1 MIETKNGVQII
12 VERHYFTEQL
22 FKMGIVKNDKYP
34 SDLYRLYFSY
44 IFDSIRRNADTNK
57 DRSIVPFIEQYKY
70 LKLRFEEL
78 PFNYNLVNLE
88 FNTNSFILKFEESK
102 PTVPDLSVVESF
114 NVFSSIIETLGDIS
128 SELIKKAGCY
138 LLSLGE
144 VEKFYIGE
152 SRWLARRLG
161 EHKSALLSGD
171 HLCRELQDDFNK
183 TEKREFD
190 LKVTT
195 MRVED
200 KFAAEK
206 LEVEL
211 IRWFNRKSGIYN
223 YRLPNEESSSN
234 AIVRARNGKITLS
247 QETLLKMSATRKGM
261 KLTEEQLRNS
271 GLSKAKAIMADGIW
285 FESAT
290 DCARRLN
297 LVQSTV
303 TRRLSNDKFPDWYYI
318 GGKGDPNIAPG
329 TEFVKKR
336 NLNGRTGRRVSVE
349 GIIYLNA
356 ERAAKQLVVTAKT
369 VQRRC
374 GYSPIDYPQW
384 KDWFFV
390 DTDE

>member
-1 MIETKNGVQII
+1 MNETNSGVQII
-12 VERHYFTEQL
+12 VERHHFTEQL

-34 SDLYRLYFSY
+34 RDLYRLYFSY
-44 IFDSIRRNADTNK
+44 IFDSIRRNVDANRDK
-57 DRSIVPFIEQYKY
+57 LMIPFVEQFKY
-70 LKLRFEEL
+70 LKARFAEL

-102 PTVPDLSVVESF
+102 PTTPDLSVVESF
-114 NVFSSIIETLGDIS
+114 NVFSSIIETTSEIS
-128 SELIKKAGCY
+128 SELVRKAGCY
-138 LLSLGE
+138 ILSLGE
-144 VEKFYIGE
+144 TEKFYIGE

-161 EHKSALLSGD
+161 EHKSSLLTGD
-171 HLCRELQDDFNK
+171 HPCRELQEDFNK
-183 TEKREFD
+183 TEKKELD
-190 LKVTT
+190 LKVVT

-200 KFAAEK
+200 KFSAEK
-206 LEVEL
+206 LEIEL
-211 IRWFNRKSGIYN
+211 IRWFNRNSGIYN
-223 YRLPNEESSSN
+223 YRLPDEETSSD

-247 QETLLKMSATRKGM
+247 QETLIKMSVTRKGM
-261 KLTEEQLRNS
+261 KLTEDQLRNS
-271 GLSKAKAIMADGIW
+271 TLSKAKAIMADGVW

-290 DCARRLN
+290 ECARQLN
-297 LVQSTV
+297 LIQSTV

-349 GIIYLNA
+349 GVVYLNT
-356 ERAAKQLVVTAKT
+356 EEAAKHLIVSSKT
-369 VQRRC
+369 VHRRC

-390 DTDE
+390 DSDE